1 MTMRL
6 AIAGLAHGHVQA
18 IFDEIERWDDL
29 QLVAIADPDPALVER
44 YNAPY
49 GVPAYGDHREMLADH
64 RPDLVGVAAVYNQR
78 ATIVADALRAGAHV
92 LVDKPLCTT
101 LEELDDIEAALA
113 GATGVVSVLFEK
125 RFYGSTLAVRQLVAN
140 GELGEIVQIAAT
152 GPHKLNRPTRP
163 EWFFHRETYGG
174 VLGDLAVHDVDL
186 TLLFSEATSGWVSG
200 TTADGVPDRTGFS
213 DHGTA
218 FLRAGGVVASLEVN
232 WLTPAAS
239 PYHGDYRMR
248 LTGTLGTAE
257 LFFAR
262 GVVEVVT
269 DKRPPWTIEVPE
281 NGRVAGETI
290 GSLLRGE
297 PPEVDTAASLAAT
310 RVALL
315 AQRSADNDGEVTSWK
330 LS

>member
-1 MTMRL
+1 MRL

-18 IFDEIERWDDL
+18 IFDEVGRWDDL
-29 QLVAIADPDPALVER
+29 QLVGISDPDPGLLER

-49 GVPAYGDHREMLADH
+49 GVPAYADHREMLAEQ
-64 RPDLVGVAAVYNQR
+64 RPDVVGVAAVYNQR

-92 LVDKPLCTT
+92 LADKPLCTT
-101 LEELDDIEAALA
+101 LDELDDIEAALV
-113 GATGVVSVLFEK
+113 GAPGVLSVLFEK
-125 RFYGSTLAVRQLVAN
+125 RFYGTTLAVRRMVADC
-140 GELGEIVQIAAT
+140 ELGEIVQIAAT

-163 EWFFHRETYGG
+163 EWFFRRAAYGG

-186 TLLFSEATSGWVSG
+186 TLLFSGATSGWVSG
-200 TTADGVPDRTGFS
+200 MTADPVPDRTGYS

-218 FLRAGGVVASLEVN
+218 LLRAGAVAATLEVN

-248 LTGTLGTAE
+248 LTGTKGTAE
-257 LFFAR
+257 IFFAR
-262 GVVEVVT
+262 GLVEVVT
-269 DKRPPWTIEVPE
+269 DTQPPRTIEVPE
-281 NGRVAGETI
+281 NARVAGETI

-297 PPEVDTAASLAAT
+297 SPEVDTAASLAAT

-315 AQRSADNDGEVTSWK
+315 AQHSADNDGEVASWK
-330 LS
+330 V

>member
-1 MTMRL
+1 MRL
-6 AIAGLAHGHVQA
+6 AIAGLAHGHVQT
-18 IFDEIERWDDL
+18 IFDEVGRWDDL
-29 QLVAIADPDPALVER
+29 QLVALSDPDPGLVER

-49 GVPAYGDHREMLADH
+49 GVPAYADHREMLAEQQ
-64 RPDLVGVAAVYNQR
+64 PDVVGVAAVYNER
-78 ATIVADALRAGAHV
+78 ATVVVDALHAGAHV

-101 LEELDDIEAALA
+101 LDELDDIEAAVA
-113 GATGVVSVLFEK
+113 GAPGVLSVLFEK
-125 RFYGSTLAVRQLVAN
+125 RFYGTTLAVRRMVAD

-163 EWFFHRETYGG
+163 EWFFRREAYGG
-174 VLGDLAVHDVDL
+174 VIGDLAVHDVDL
-186 TLLFSEATSGWVSG
+186 TLLFSGATSGWVSG
-200 TTADGVPDRTGFS
+200 ITGDPVPDRSGFS

-218 FLRAGGVVASLEVN
+218 ILRAGGVAATLEVN

-248 LTGTLGTAE
+248 LTGTKGTAE

-269 DKRPPWTIEVPE
+269 DAQPPRTLEVPE
-281 NGRVAGETI
+281 NGRVAGEAI
-290 GSLLRGE
+290 GSLLRGGS
-297 PPEVDTAASLAAT
+297 PEVDTAASLAAT

-315 AQRSADNDGEVTSWK
+315 AQRSADNDGEVASWK
-330 LS
+330 LG